1 MGQKSYP
8 CRRGAGMRRELLS
21 STSWIL
27 WRGARTMAVLV
38 PALVW
43 YCGLDAKPAHAQ
55 SGPSTPKNV
64 PFCSAQDGEGAC
76 QGPTTSPGSDISSS
90 AQRQIEQ
97 RLEQIRCENRLDPAC
112 ITQGGASEDATASL
126 NGFSW
131 FVSGEYQHK
140 DRDQTPFE
148 LGFDQNTV
156 GGTAGIDYRI
166 GTSGVIGGAFNYR
179 HAFGQYKRD
188 YGDFHT
194 DSENFILYGSYFPT
208 DQSFIDLS
216 VGLAPKQFSDTH
228 ADTVGLSGSEVSG
241 NTDGFEFT
249 SDVSGGYDF
258 SFDAFSVGPR
268 LGFHYKHTRLDGFT
282 ETSPDPA
289 AVTDRYLSQTN
300 DSITS
305 TVGAQASYAISTNFG
320 VVVPQVNAEYVH
332 EFAARERN
340 QAVPGAGFGGIVSFA
355 DDKPDRNYFNVGAGV
370 VFVLPDGVSPF
381 LNFQAEVGNS
391 LEETQTVT
399 AGVRIEM

>member
-8 CRRGAGMRRELLS
+8 CRRRAGMRRELLS

-64 PFCSAQDGEGAC
+64 PFCDQGNQAGEGAGC
-76 QGPTTSPGSDISSS
+76 AGPTTSPGADISSS

-97 RLEQIRCENRLDPAC
+97 RLEQIRCENKLDPAC
-112 ITQGGASEDATASL
+112 ITQGGASEDASASL
-126 NGFSW
+126 AGFSW

-140 DRDQTPFE
+140 DRDQTSFE
-148 LGFDQNTV
+148 LGYDQNTV

-179 HAFGQYKRD
+179 HGFGQYKND
-188 YGDFHT
+188 FGDFDT
-194 DSENFILYGSYFPT
+194 DTENFILYGSYFPT
-208 DQSFIDLS
+208 DQSFIDMS
-216 VGLAPKQFSDTH
+216 VGIAPKQFSDTH
-228 ADTVGLSGSEVSG
+228 NDTNGTGNDVSG
-241 NTDGFEFT
+241 NTNGFEFT
-249 SDVSGGYDF
+249 GDINGGYDF
-258 SFDAFSVGPR
+258 NFDAFTVGPR

-282 ETSPDPA
+282 ETASGLGA
-289 AVTDRYLSQTN
+289 HTDRYLSQT
-300 DSITS
+300 DESATS
-305 TVGAQASYAISTNFG
+305 TVGGQASYALSTSFG
-320 VVVPQVNAEYVH
+320 VVVPQLNAEYVH
-332 EFAARERN
+332 EFAARQRN
-340 QAVPGAGFGGIVSFA
+340 QAQPDGGPIITFA
-355 DDKPDRNYFNVGAGV
+355 EDKPDRDYFNVGAGV
-370 VFVLPDGVSPF
+370 VFVLPNGVSPF

-391 LEETQTVT
+391 LESTQTVT

>member
-1 MGQKSYP
+1 
-8 CRRGAGMRRELLS
+8 MRRELLS

-27 WRGARTMAVLV
+27 WRGARSIAILV

-64 PFCSAQDGEGAC
+64 PFCSAGFGGEGC
-76 QGPTTSPGSDISSS
+76 QGPTTTPGADISSS
-90 AQRQIEQ
+90 MQRQIEQ
-97 RLEQIRCENRLDPAC
+97 RLEQIRCENKLDPAC

-140 DRDQTPFE
+140 DRDHTAFD

-179 HAFGQYKRD
+179 HGFGQYKND

-194 DSENFILYGSYFPT
+194 DTETFILYGSYFPT
-208 DQSFIDLS
+208 DQSFIDMS
-216 VGLAPKQFSDTH
+216 VGLAPKDFSDTH
-228 ADTVGLSGSEVSG
+228 NDTNGTGTEVSG
-241 NTDGFEFT
+241 NTNGFEFT
-249 SDVSGGYDF
+249 GDINGGYDF
-258 SFDAFSVGPR
+258 SFDAFTVGPR

-282 ETSPDPA
+282 ETASVVGA
-289 AVTDRYLSQTN
+289 NTDRYLSQT
-300 DSITS
+300 DESATS
-305 TVGAQASYAISTNFG
+305 TVGGQASYAISTSFG

-332 EFAARERN
+332 EFAARQRN
-340 QAVPGAGFGGIVSFA
+340 DAQPGGAGPIVTFA
-355 DDKPDRNYFNVGAGV
+355 EDKPDRDYFNVGAGV
-370 VFVLPDGVSPF
+370 VFVLPDGISPF

-391 LEETQTVT
+391 LESTQTVT